1 MNQQFIGMP
10 KRVQVALLKVIA
22 ARANWQTVNE
32 TDNATKTE
40 ILSENVFNEEE
51 SGERITEPFGDFMM
65 SESDFTR
72 YCELVYARNLEKG
85 MDSGGV
91 GNTFWDAH
99 KAVYDAEDAYIDAV
113 AIDIPQFTPEQVSR
127 LKSSPKWRAE
137 FFRITGIEKVI
148 AG

>member
-1 MNQQFIGMP
+1 MNQQITGMP
-10 KRVQVALLKVIA
+10 KRVQIALLKVIA

-32 TDNATKTE
+32 TDNETKTE
-40 ILSENVFNEEE
+40 ILAENVFTEEE

-65 SESDFTR
+65 SETDFTR

-85 MDSGGV
+85 LDSGGV
-91 GNTFWDAH
+91 ANTFWDVH

-113 AIDIPQFTPEQVSR
+113 AIDVPELTPEVVHKF
-127 LKSSPKWRAE
+127 KSSPKWRAE
-137 FFRITGIEKVI
+137 FFKVTGIEKII